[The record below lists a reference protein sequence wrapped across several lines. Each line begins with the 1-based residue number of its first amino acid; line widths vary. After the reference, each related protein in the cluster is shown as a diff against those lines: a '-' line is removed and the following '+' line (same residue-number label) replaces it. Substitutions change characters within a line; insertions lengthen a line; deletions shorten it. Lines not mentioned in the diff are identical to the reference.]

1 MNDYEIID
9 SINKTNYLFNYIKK
23 INNSDFYLYKYEVS
37 EIIIILFF
45 DNEWKIKYY
54 SEVNKKIIIVDL
66 SECDNLNINFINSKF
81 NNYESLNKD
90 SLYFLSI
97 LDNYNQLSY
106 FNVNRLYYLYQVDKN
121 TNLINL
127 SILENIKQ
135 KDLLIISSSFNC
147 IEDILN
153 ENNYM
158 DSYICTVVE
167 NNKYINIYNI
177 VNNEMKNLLFFDR
190 EYNIYDKY
198 IELYNN
204 NQFKKYGRY
213 ICEYYEKTYE
223 LIDISISSISREIL
237 NIYHLTRNKKNPNL
251 YNKLL
256 KIYKKILYEIH
267 NIYIYMK
274 KNDSD
279 DNIKKVAININNI
292 INYIKELSPNDIKNL
307 LIEREIIINSLDDK
321 KDNIFEINNNDVIL
335 LTQVIK

>member
-37 EIIIILFF
+37 EIITILFF

-54 SEVNKKIIIVDL
+54 SEVNKKLIIVNITDFN
-66 SECDNLNINFINSKF
+66 NLNVKFINSKF

-190 EYNIYDKY
+190 DYNIYDKY
-198 IELYNN
+198 MELYNN

-223 LIDISISSISREIL
+223 LIDISINTISREIL

>member
-23 INNSDFYLYKYEVS
+23 INNSDFYLYKYDIS

-45 DNEWKIKYY
+45 ENEWKIKYY
-54 SEVNKKIIIVDL
+54 SEVNKIIIITNISDL
-66 SECDNLNINFINSKF
+66 NNLNVKYINNNF
-81 NNYESLNKD
+81 NNYESLDKD
-90 SLYFLSI
+90 NLYFLSI

-106 FNVNRLYYLYQVDKN
+106 FNVNRLYYLYQVNKN
-121 TNLINL
+121 TNLISL
-127 SILENIKQ
+127 SKLKNIKQ
-135 KDLLIISSSFNC
+135 KDLLLISSSFNC
-147 IEDILN
+147 IEDILKH
-153 ENNYM
+153 NYLE
-158 DSYICTVVE
+158 SYICTVIE

-177 VNNEMKNLLFFDR
+177 VNIEMKNLLFFDR
-190 EYNIYDKY
+190 DYNIYNTY

-204 NQFKKYGRY
+204 NKFKKYGRY

-223 LIDISISSISREIL
+223 HIDLSISTVSREIL

-256 KIYKKILYEIH
+256 KIYKKILYDIH

-292 INYIKELSPNDIKNL
+292 INYLKTLSSNDIKNL

-321 KDNIFEINNNDVIL
+321 KNNIFEITNNDVIL